1 MRVKGRIYEHTN
13 SVCFTVLKFDQP
25 PFLLPAEFRP
35 DSNDWTVTGKG
46 MVIIRLIWH
55 HLEWSTAAEA
65 DCLAFCDRATEWLR
79 TCC

>member
-1 MRVKGRIYEHTN
+1 VH
-13 SVCFTVLKFDQP
+13 KFDRA

-55 HLEWSTAAEA
+55 HLEWSENAESA
-65 DCLAFCDRATEWLR
+65 CLAFCDRATDWLR